1 MPKIWKVVLTGGPC
15 AGKTTALSNL
25 LQRFSSNLT
34 VFCIPEMATITFRAG
49 VAIKPDTYSFEQ
61 LVGFTENII
70 K

>member
-15 AGKTTALSNL
+15 AGKTTALSNI
-25 LQRFSSNLT
+25 LQRFSSTLA

-49 VAIKPDTYSFEQ
+49 VSIRPDVYTFDQ
-61 LVGFTENII
+61 LVAFTENII